1 MREKKRTGR
10 GRYIAAVLIV
20 GAMFCYLF
28 SGLVTLQLQNSDV
41 YAEKAESV
49 STKTIVLRGKRG
61 NITDRN
67 SVILAE
73 DELIYNVTFYK
84 DPSQTSKKQYH
95 DFTSSILAT
104 IEIVERNG
112 GTMAI
117 GFDIERNEETG
128 EWQFNFGSGVSE
140 TVLAT
145 RESQW
150 RSNNY
155 LSASSVRYDTAEKCL
170 NALKKRFR
178 LANSEEEIEA
188 LKEEEG
194 DSFVECFLVDEET
207 MLKVM
212 AIYCEMQM
220 NVFNSQPIVVAKN
233 VSYET
238 VIEVETRS
246 IALSGMEI
254 AVGTKRVYPKSTLAA
269 QVIGFIGAIPSQSK
283 WSELKPKG
291 YQYNDT
297 IGRDG
302 IESSMED
309 WLTQNTSQRSGS
321 RVVERDL
328 MSRVVRELSYTAPTD
343 GNNVKLTIDAAAQQ
357 VAEKALAENVAEVRD
372 RQEKLMVSTSW
383 LESNKSEIA
392 TRNWA
397 TYPLQLAE
405 HGAMVVLD
413 MEDKVI
419 AMANYPTYDLNALV
433 SGGPEAIEI
442 LSDARNLMLN
452 YCIGARGTPGSI
464 FKMVTGYG
472 ALAEGELTVKDRI
485 TDMGYFMLYNQDKAT
500 APKCWI
506 SDSARGKHSNQ
517 TIVEGLANSCNYFFY
532 EIGSRLGEERLYRY
546 SALFGLTS
554 KTGIDLPGEM
564 RSVVGSQNTLY
575 DPTKDMSEASQ
586 DTSMP
591 IIVFNAIKTHLK
603 SCGASYN
610 MVYEDERLS
619 TCVKRLMDMAVNV
632 NQTDWIP
639 QIRTIL
645 MEELGMSKTMV
656 YLSAVVS
663 PTYQYLNEIKWG
675 GSQTIMTA
683 IGQSVTTL
691 TPVAVARYVAA
702 IANGGRVYNVSIV
715 DSVISP
721 EGDIVSE
728 REPQLI
734 NELEFAEEYLPYI
747 RKGMEG
753 VVDDGGTASSYFRGW
768 EYLSELSAKTGTAE
782 TTRIDLEN
790 NAWFVCF
797 APKEQPEVAICVFIP
812 NGYAGSGAYKAAKTW
827 LTWYMDQKELRTTD
841 YTVPIPNS
849 LAP

>member
-1 MREKKRTGR
+1 MREKKASLRWR
-10 GRYIAAVLIV
+10 FAFAIVVIAA
-20 GAMFCYLF
+20 MFVYLA
-28 SGLVTLQLQNSDV
+28 SGLVTLQLKNSDV
-41 YAEKAESV
+41 YAEEAETI

-61 NITDRN
+61 SITDVN

-84 DPSQTSKKQYH
+84 DPSQTSKQQYH
-95 DFTSSILAT
+95 DFTDSILNT
-104 IEIVERNG
+104 IEIIERNG
-112 GTMAI
+112 GTLAI
-117 GFDIERNEETG
+117 DFDIERNPETG

-155 LSASSVRYDTAEKCL
+155 LSAANANYDTAEKCL

-178 LANSEEEIEA
+178 LVNDESELAA
-188 LKEEEG
+188 LQEEEG
-194 DSFVECFLVDEET
+194 DRYIECFVVDEET
-207 MLKVM
+207 MRKVM

-220 NVFNSQPIVVAKN
+220 NVFNSQPIVIAKN

-246 IALSGMEI
+246 VSLSGMEI

-269 QVIGFIGAIPSQSK
+269 QVIGYIGAIPTQSK
-283 WSELKPKG
+283 WAELRPKG
-291 YQYNDT
+291 YQYNDS

-328 MSRVVRELSYTAPTD
+328 MSRIVRELDYTAPTD
-343 GNNVKLTIDAAAQQ
+343 GNNVKLTIDATAQQ
-357 VAEKALAENVAEVRD
+357 VAESALAENVAEVRD
-372 RQEKLMVSTSW
+372 RQESLMVSTSW
-383 LESNKSEIA
+383 LESNKSDIA
-392 TRNWA
+392 VRNWT

-405 HGAMVVLD
+405 HGAMVILD
-413 MEDKVI
+413 MEGRVI
-419 AMANYPTYDLNALV
+419 SMANYPTYDLNALV
-433 SGGPEAIEI
+433 SGGDEAIEI
-442 LSDARNLMLN
+442 LSDERNLMLN

-464 FKMVTGYG
+464 FKLVTAYG
-472 ALAEGELTVKDRI
+472 ALAEGELTLDERI
-485 TDMGYFMLYNQDKAT
+485 TDMGYFMMYNSDKAT

-506 SDSARGKHSNQ
+506 SESARSKHANQ
-517 TIVEGLANSCNYFFY
+517 TIVEGLSHSCNYFFY
-532 EIGSRLGEERLYRY
+532 EIGARLGEERLYRY
-546 SALFGLTS
+546 AALFGLTS
-554 KTGIDLPGEM
+554 KTGIDLPGEL

-575 DPTKDMSEASQ
+575 DTTKDMSESSQ

-603 SCGASYN
+603 DCGASYN
-610 MVYEDERLS
+610 MSYDDDRLS
-619 TCVKRLMDMAVNV
+619 TCVKRLMDMAVNTA
-632 NQTDWIP
+632 QTDWVP
-639 QIRTIL
+639 EIRTIL

-663 PTYQYLNEIKWG
+663 PTYNYLNEIKWG

-691 TPVAVARYVAA
+691 TPVAVARYVMA
-702 IANGGRVYNVSIV
+702 IANGGKLYNVSII

-721 EGDIVSE
+721 DGEIVSQ
-728 REPQLI
+728 RTPQLI
-734 NELEFAEEYLPYI
+734 SELEYADEYLPAI
-747 RKGMEG
+747 REGMEG
-753 VVDDGGTASSYFRGW
+753 VVDDGGTATSYFRGW
-768 EYLSELSAKTGTAE
+768 KYLDELSAKTGTAQ

-790 NAWFVCF
+790 NAWFICF
-797 APKEQPEVAICVFIP
+797 APREEPEVAIVVFIP
-812 NGYAGSGAYKAAKTW
+812 NGYSGASAYKAAKTW
-827 LTWYMDQKELRTTD
+827 LTWYLDQTALRTQD
-841 YTVPIPNS
+841 YTIAVPNS